1 MSVSGEYHDLQP
13 TALPLKK
20 RTGHHA
26 LGGRRTQTMVLGQ
39 GANHGRR
46 AVGASRRDT
55 PRRAATGEREGS
67 QEACQTQLLRGRGT
81 EETPKKPRATSS
93 PQAGVTSPSALPW
106 SILTRLFPPRMAT
119 RPCRHRG
126 AQRTLGTGA
135 HSGKPE
141 ASPPPPLSGLWRRA
155 AGEPP
160 GGARG
165 RGWWR
170 EEAKTASSISGR
182 PSGHG
187 GCRWAVGQPTLGLE
201 VTSLETCFEF
211 S

>member
-1 MSVSGEYHDLQP
+1 MPRED
-13 TALPLKK
+13 
-20 RTGHHA
+20 
-26 LGGRRTQTMVLGQ
+26 GGRRPWYWDKGQITGGEAFGRQGETLLGERPR
-39 GANHGRR
+39 GSVKGRR
-46 AVGASRRDT
+46 K
-55 PRRAATGEREGS
+55 RARHSFCGVVA
-67 QEACQTQLLRGRGT
+67 

-93 PQAGVTSPSALPW
+93 PQASVTSPSALPW
-106 SILTRLFPPRMAT
+106 SILTRLFPPRTAA

-126 AQRTLGTGA
+126 AQCTLGTGA

-141 ASPPPPLSGLWRRA
+141 ASPHPTPRLSGLWRRA

-170 EEAKTASSISGR
+170 EEAKTASSVSSR

-187 GCRWAVGQPTLGLE
+187 GCRWAVGRPTLGLE
-201 VTSLETCFEF
+201 VTSLETCFEL